1 MLLLKV
7 IDMYYDFS
15 ELVTN
20 TNTLISACD
29 TLIKLN
35 TALFTIVVCLF
46 VWFVFTRCKK

>member
-20 TNTLISACD
+20 TNTLIR
-29 TLIKLN
+29 LN
-35 TALFTIVVCLF
+35 VALFSIIVCLY
-46 VWFVFTRCKK
+46 VLSLFTRCKK